1 MGEFEAL
8 SGALL
13 DLADKLDEEAFAH
26 IDTAETVDKSRSSE
40 LYGKAEG
47 KRRAATRIRV
57 AVGKAMRKAK

>member
-1 MGEFEAL
+1 VGEFEAL